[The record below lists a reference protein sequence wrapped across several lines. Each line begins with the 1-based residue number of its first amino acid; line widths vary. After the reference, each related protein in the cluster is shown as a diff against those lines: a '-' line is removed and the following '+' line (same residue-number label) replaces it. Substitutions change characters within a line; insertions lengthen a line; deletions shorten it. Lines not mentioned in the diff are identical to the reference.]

1 MSISH
6 WIAFLCRQIG
16 IAALRKAFSQCF
28 HVLRSSRF
36 VRLLYQYVQILF
48 LKMALPHRGRRRFAP
63 TAIFPMLQVSKLET
77 LRPVWSYLAENRKR
91 ERDSMANVLRS
102 SWNLWFPRDS
112 WGYYNILSSSRNL
125 FLSHYANAIYIHPFY
140 SSFSKLSCKDC
151 LLLHKQTCKVKKLF
165 SVENS
170 VESVET
176 RFYNSKLRI
185 ITP

>member
-1 MSISH
+1 
-6 WIAFLCRQIG
+6 
-16 IAALRKAFSQCF
+16 
-28 HVLRSSRF
+28 
-36 VRLLYQYVQILF
+36 
-48 LKMALPHRGRRRFAP
+48 
-63 TAIFPMLQVSKLET
+63 
-77 LRPVWSYLAENRKR
+77 
-91 ERDSMANVLRS
+91 MANVLR
-102 SWNLWFPRDS
+102 
-112 WGYYNILSSSRNL
+112 GYYNILSSSRNL